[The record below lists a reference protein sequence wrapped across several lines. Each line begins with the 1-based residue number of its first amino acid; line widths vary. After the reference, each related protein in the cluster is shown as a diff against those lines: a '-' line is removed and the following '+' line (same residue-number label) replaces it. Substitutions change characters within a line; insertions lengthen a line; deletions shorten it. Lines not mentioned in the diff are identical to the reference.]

1 MTSPYMSVVIPSLEE
16 DQKKLCVMIDR
27 IVSDRSVL
35 EVIVVDDYSS
45 APLCL
50 PNAKVVRN
58 SSRLG
63 SSKSREIG
71 IAQASGSV
79 ILTTDAHVR
88 FKSADWGSK
97 IVEAVTSEPQNVFCP
112 VCIPSGNCS
121 FRGKLY
127 GGNIDVMT
135 TRNGRAAILE
145 TNWNESL
152 SKDGIIGCV
161 MGGAYAF
168 SSAWH
173 RKIGGYGGIKG
184 WCPTEMAAISLKT
197 RLAGGSCIVLGVE
210 MEHEFRTKPPFQFSK
225 TQTVYNKLRLA
236 SVIFPPGIATMV
248 PTLLS
253 GTDGLMDALYENM
266 ADFKDIVAER
276 DRFWRECESNPKE
289 AAAMAG
295 IEFEIDKLVRK
306 TAG

>member
-16 DQKKLCVMIDR
+16 DQKKLYVMVDR
-27 IVSDRSVL
+27 IISDRSVV
-35 EVIVVDDYSS
+35 EVIVVDDFSS
-45 APLCL
+45 VPLCL

-63 SSKSREIG
+63 SAKSREIG

-97 IVEAVTSEPQNVFCP
+97 IVESVTSNPKNVFCP

-127 GGNIDVMT
+127 GGSIDIMVI
-135 TRNGRAAILE
+135 RNGRAAILE
-145 TNWNESL
+145 PKWNESPPE
-152 SKDGIIGCV
+152 DGIIGCV

-168 SSAWH
+168 SAAWY

-184 WCPTEMAAISLKT
+184 WCPTEMVAISLKT
-197 RLAGGSCIVLGVE
+197 RLAGGSCVVIGVE
-210 MEHEFRTKPPFQFSK
+210 MEHEFRTKPPFQLAK
-225 TQTVYNKLRLA
+225 PQAVYNKMRLA
-236 SVIFPPGIATMV
+236 SVVFPPEIATMV

-253 GTDGLMDALYENM
+253 GSDGLMDALRGNM
-266 ADFKDIVAER
+266 ADFKEIVAER
-276 DRFWRECESNPKE
+276 DWFWKGCTEDPRT
-289 AAAMAG
+289 AAEMAG